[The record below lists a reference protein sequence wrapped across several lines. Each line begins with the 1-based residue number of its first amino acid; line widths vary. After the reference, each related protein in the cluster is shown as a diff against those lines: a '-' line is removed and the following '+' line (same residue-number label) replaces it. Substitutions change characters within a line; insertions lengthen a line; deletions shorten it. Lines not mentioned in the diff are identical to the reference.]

1 MIAELRRQGYRLT
14 PQREMIVEAIAR
26 AGRHM
31 TAEEV
36 FDKVHARSQAVNI
49 ATVYRTLELLA
60 ELGMVSRCDLSSGKV
75 TYASPWHG
83 PHCHLVCRRCGAVTE
98 ADTGVLTPLTDQL
111 RTRYGFAPDVSHFAI
126 HGLCNAC
133 QEELER
139 DDVA

>member
-1 MIAELRRQGYRLT
+1 
-14 PQREMIVEAIAR
+14 MIVEAIAH

-36 FDKVHARSQAVNI
+36 FDRVQARSLAVNI

-75 TYASPWHG
+75 TYASPRHG

-98 ADTGVLTPLTDQL
+98 ADLELLTQL
-111 RTRYGFAPDVSHFAI
+111 EELLGARYGFAPDVGHFAI
-126 HGLCNAC
+126 HGLCSAC

-139 DDVA
+139 DEAA